1 MKIKDYLSNKILMS
15 RMLTEKCFKN
25 VEGFDFTE
33 LEDIEV
39 FEAVKKE
46 FESKDLWLS
55 YGPVSLEMYNVRCR
69 DMLMQNGKI
78 YPIVEFFANA
88 SFDGIQKRVS
98 ITFSPF
104 GCVDIDSDLVYA
116 EKAKKRVSKAFAVF
130 MAGKFG
136 ITYVQTRSSYFG
148 EIKNLKIKAAQM
160 EKERKVKEA
169 EEEYREN
176 LFDVL

>member
-33 LEDIEV
+33 LEDSEI
-39 FEAVKKE
+39 FEAIKKE

-55 YGPVSLEMYNVRCR
+55 YGPVSLEMYNVRCS
-69 DMLMQNGKI
+69 DMLLPNGKI
-78 YPIVEFFANA
+78 YPTVEFFANA
-88 SFDGIQKRVS
+88 SFDGMRERVS

-104 GCVDIDSDLVYA
+104 SVVNISSDSVYA
-116 EKAKKRVSKAFAVF
+116 EKAKKRVSNAFAKF
-130 MAGKFG
+130 LAGKFVV
-136 ITYVQTRSSYFG
+136 TYVQARSTYFG

-169 EEEYREN
+169 EEEYKEN
-176 LFDVL
+176 LFGIL